1 MGQVPLRSRPARSS
15 ARSADRPRS
24 RWVWPR
30 LRGFSPSAGGVR
42 RAASRRCRPTARP
55 NHGRCRQWSARAA
68 PRSLRSGRRRGHRL
82 HVRRACQ
89 GPRCSRAARLAQP
102 TAVERA
108 IGSGHAGQSQP
119 HRRPWARRPEATGP
133 PVALVASDGVTTPS
147 GGSTPDDYWRRPDTG
162 DDAVTDQP
170 PAAPATTPPTW
181 PTNPPTSGPSN
192 PPPAGPTNP
201 PPNEQAGPASTGRPP
216 SGNAGPPPAG
226 PTGPAPTGSTPSGNA
241 GPPPVGPTGPAPT
254 GRTASGYSGP
264 PPSVPPPAGWR
275 PPVHLQPAPPRELPP
290 QDMADMDAAEQRSQR
305 VTYGFG
311 AAAGVV
317 LLVLLCLLCSR
328 VIF

>member
-1 MGQVPLRSRPARSS
+1 MT
-15 ARSADRPRS
+15 DRGREGLAEPPG
-24 RWVWPR
+24 VT
-30 LRGFSPSAGGVR
+30 PSAGGVR

-55 NHGRCRQWSARAA
+55 NHGRCRQRSARAA

-82 HVRRACQ
+82 HVRRACR

-102 TAVERA
+102 TTVDRA
-108 IGSGHAGQSQP
+108 IGGAHSGQSRP
-119 HRRPWARRPEATGP
+119 GRPDRRPWARRPEATGP

-162 DDAVTDQP
+162 DDAVADQP
-170 PAAPATTPPTW
+170 PAAPATTPPTG
-181 PTNPPTSGPSN
+181 PTDPPQDEQASPASTGGTASENDG
-192 PPPAGPTNP
+192 PPPAGPAPT
-201 PPNEQAGPASTGRPP
+201 GGTASGHP
-216 SGNAGPPPAG
+216 GPPPAG
-226 PTGPAPTGSTPSGNA
+226 PTGPAPTGG
-241 GPPPVGPTGPAPT
+241 
-254 GRTASGYSGP
+254 TASGYSGP

-275 PPVHLQPAPPRELPP
+275 PPVHLQPAPPRQLPP
-290 QDMADMDAAEQRSQR
+290 QDMADLDAAEQRSQR